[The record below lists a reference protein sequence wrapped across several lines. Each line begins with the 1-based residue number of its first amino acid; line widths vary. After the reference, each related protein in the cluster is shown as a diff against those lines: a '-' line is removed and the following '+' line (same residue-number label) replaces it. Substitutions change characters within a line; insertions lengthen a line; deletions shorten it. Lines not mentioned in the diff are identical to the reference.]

1 MRVAIFDFDGTLY
14 GEETFQLLMNH
25 LKHHPVHHPKFKKFY
40 RAILKP
46 YLGHKMKLVPEAK
59 MKEQSMQIY
68 LDSLGQQ
75 SKIELDQYFEELAD
89 KVQQGFNP
97 DVLSRLKQHIADDL
111 HVMLVSG
118 AYTPLLQ
125 SVTKGLQF
133 DTIIGTEVPLNGQD
147 VDFQAPIYHVHGPRK
162 NEKIEQALAGK
173 DIDWQN
179 SFAYGD
185 SFSDIPVLELVGHPV
200 AVRPEPRLQA
210 IAEQRQWEII

>member
-14 GEETFQLLMNH
+14 AEETFQLLMDH

-46 YLGHKMKLVPEAK
+46 YIGYKMKLVPEAK

-68 LDSLGQQ
+68 LDALGQQ
-75 SKIELDQYFEELAD
+75 SKIELDQYFEELTD

-97 DVLSRLKQHIADDL
+97 DVLSRLQQHIVDGV

-118 AYTPLLQ
+118 AYIPLLQ
-125 SVTKGLQF
+125 SVTKELQF
-133 DTIIGTEVPLNGQD
+133 DTIIGTEVPVNGKNI
-147 VDFQAPIYHVHGPRK
+147 DFRAPIHHVHGLRK
-162 NEKIEQALAGK
+162 NEKIERALKGK
-173 DIDWQN
+173 NIDWQN

-185 SFSDIPVLELVGHPV
+185 SLSDLSVLELVGHPV

-210 IAEQRQWEII
+210 IATQRMWEII

>member
-14 GEETFQLLMNH
+14 ADETFQLLMDH
-25 LKHHPVHHPKFKKFY
+25 LKYHPVHHTKFKHFY
-40 RAILKP
+40 RAILRP
-46 YLGHKMKLVPEAK
+46 YIGHKMKLVPEAK

-75 SKIELDQYFEELAD
+75 SKKELDQYFEELAD
-89 KVQQGFNP
+89 KVRQGFNP
-97 DVLSRLKQHIADDL
+97 DVLSRLKQHIDDDV

-147 VDFQAPIYHVHGPRK
+147 VDYQAPIYHVHGSRK
-162 NEKIEQALAGK
+162 NEEIERALQGK
-173 DIDWQN
+173 NIDWQN